1 MGKLYL
7 DLNFV
12 EWAKKNYKVVEDI
25 SLFADYDYD
34 NEEDIHICWLKLPYL
49 YNGNDTPCFTFTSIK
64 EFNEKILDNRIL
76 DYEDIEYLGEELNN
90 YKELS
95 LLTISYAREV
105 AKRLLKD
112 FLENNKEIEWNL
124 EKLIDASRQG
134 DCILYEEMIEQL
146 RFNNV
151 DKHIQD
157 LQTLIAISWSVSEYE
172 STQSTTLNEQLYNL
186 YYNLNLKENT
196 LIEILGEDT
205 YNKLY
210 EEA

>member
-1 MGKLYL
+1 MAGAEQKRALVYRESAHGTHA
-7 DLNFV
+7 V
-12 EWAKKNYKVVEDI
+12 
-25 SLFADYDYD
+25 
-34 NEEDIHICWLKLPYL
+34 LKLARNLVIKVYESA
-49 YNGNDTPCFTFTSIK
+49 TPLTFEMKVI
-64 EFNEKILDNRIL
+64 
-76 DYEDIEYLGEELNN
+76 
-90 YKELS
+90 
-95 LLTISYAREV
+95 V
-105 AKRLLKD
+105 KD

-172 STQSTTLNEQLYNL
+172 STQSTTLNKQLYNL